1 MPFSQPRHRTQQ
13 AAYNRQLQDRFA
25 ATRRVPPAIPS
36 PAPRDPV
43 ARLTELA
50 ALHRSGALTDA
61 EFDDGS
67 SMALRP

>member
-1 MPFSQPRHRTQQ
+1 
-13 AAYNRQLQDRFA
+13 
-25 ATRRVPPAIPS
+25 VPPAIPS

-61 EFDDGS
+61 EFDAAK
-67 SMALRP
+67 SMVLRT